1 VSSPPL
7 QRSITRPLTV
17 EGRGL
22 HTGTE
27 VRVRLLPA
35 GPDDGIRFRR
45 TDLDSRPI
53 VSGTVENAVAA
64 ERRTELRSG
73 GATVHTVEHLL
84 AAAAS
89 LPVDNLLVELN
100 GAEPP
105 ALDGSAGPW
114 VRALKDAGIRE
125 QGVPARVGVI
135 TGKVSLREGDSR
147 YTVSPWDSY
156 RIAATIEFDHRLVGR
171 QTEVAEVDETFET
184 EFALARTFGLAR
196 WKDELQARGLALGAS
211 TSNTVVLT
219 DRGLA
224 GDTSLRYP
232 NEFVRHKIV
241 DIVGDLA
248 LLGMRLRASVMAER
262 PSHRG
267 NLALA
272 RELLKQVKAR
282 QT

>member
-1 VSSPPL
+1 
-7 QRSITRPLTV
+7 
-17 EGRGL
+17 
-22 HTGTE
+22 
-27 VRVRLLPA
+27 VRLLPA